1 MRNPAVLQRQMPAD
15 ALSRYMQQLGLEAA
29 GEGYSDSQRAVG
41 EGLIDG
47 NNRIAGSLK
56 FGASVY
62 V

>member
-1 MRNPAVLQRQMPAD
+1 MPAD

-29 GEGYSDSQRAVG
+29 GEGCSESRRAVG